1 MNAQAPDRLTRLLLR
16 LAQRQPFNRGPLR
29 RQLTKFFKQRIHSPV
44 ETRFHGV
51 PFEFNLDNPTE
62 QKALFGY
69 YNLTEVEFVVAA
81 ARQDLPVLVDVG
93 ANSGFFTQIFLYRA
107 APQARALAIE
117 PNPRMC
123 QRIERNARLIADR
136 LREKNQALIIENC
149 GVGDRAAAMHLDLS
163 SGFGAAHVVEAPTN
177 NSIEVRILPL
187 LDVVKSHDL
196 DHIDLLKIDVEGF
209 EDRALMPFLAA
220 APRTLFPR
228 RIIIEHTSDGN
239 WQGDLWGALESA
251 GYREEARTR
260 GNLLL
265 RLAEQA

>member
-1 MNAQAPDRLTRLLLR
+1 MSAPTTDLLTKLLLR

-44 ETRFHGV
+44 ETRFRGV

-69 YNLTEVEFVVAA
+69 YNLTEVEFVVGA
-81 ARQDLPVLVDVG
+81 ARQAVPVFVDVG
-93 ANSGFFTQIFLYRA
+93 ANSGFFTQIFLYHA

-117 PNPRMC
+117 PNPQMC

-136 LREKNQALIIENC
+136 LREKSQLLIIENC
-149 GVGDRAAAMHLDLS
+149 AVGDRTATMHLDLS
-163 SGFGAAHVVEAPTN
+163 TGFGAAHVVEAPTN
-177 NSIEVRILPL
+177 NSIEVRIVPL
-187 LDVVKSHDL
+187 VDVVTSHGL

-209 EDRALMPFLAA
+209 EDRALMPFFAA
-220 APRTLFPR
+220 VPRTLFPR
-228 RIIIEHTSDGN
+228 RIIIEHTSEGD
-239 WQGDLWGALESA
+239 WQGDLWGALEAA
-251 GYREEARTR
+251 GYREETRTR

-265 RLAEQA
+265 RLAE